1 MRDSKNT
8 VWEERERFV
17 SFPLGTFRMGEGNI
31 SDDAVR
37 VLSAEHHVDVVRGVV
52 QRLHHL
58 VVRVEEPFGDG
69 ERHGVFLAQLLDP
82 GGDLR

>member
-1 MRDSKNT
+1 MD
-8 VWEERERFV
+8 
-17 SFPLGTFRMGEGNI
+17 EGNI

-37 VLSAEHHVDVVRGVV
+37 VFSTEHHVDVVRGVV

-69 ERHGVFLAQLLDP
+69 ERHGVFLAQFLDP
-82 GGDLR
+82 GVGVRRSRRDGLRAARSERRRPC